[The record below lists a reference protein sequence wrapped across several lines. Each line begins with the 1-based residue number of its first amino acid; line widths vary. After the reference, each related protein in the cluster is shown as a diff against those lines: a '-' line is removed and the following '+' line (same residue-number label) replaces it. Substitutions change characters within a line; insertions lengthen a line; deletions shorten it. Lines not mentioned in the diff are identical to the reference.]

1 MEHVLVEN
9 LHNRVAEV
17 SFLLLRDR
25 KKEAAVLRSLG
36 TRRGQVFGIFF
47 LESAIQ
53 ASLGTLL
60 GGLLA
65 SGAMGKSAFA
75 PQYLALVLICF
86 LLGGAAA
93 VWQLAKAN
101 VFTVMAGE

>member
-1 MEHVLVEN
+1 MN
-9 LHNRVAEV
+9 T
-17 SFLLLRDR
+17 S
-25 KKEAAVLRSLG
+25 
-36 TRRGQVFGIFF
+36 FGIA
-47 LESAIQ
+47 LGLGAGLMKGKSNAMIK
-53 ASLGTLL
+53 GTLL